1 MGIEFEPKELKNGEV
16 VDTYDRRR
24 RQQRKDKTQKDEF
37 DPEIAGMR
45 KKAKKNIKPGYKKKI
60 ERRKQEKRRQARRRE
75 NRNKK

>member
-1 MGIEFEPKELKNGEV
+1 
-16 VDTYDRRR
+16 
-24 RQQRKDKTQKDEF
+24 
-37 DPEIAGMR
+37 MR